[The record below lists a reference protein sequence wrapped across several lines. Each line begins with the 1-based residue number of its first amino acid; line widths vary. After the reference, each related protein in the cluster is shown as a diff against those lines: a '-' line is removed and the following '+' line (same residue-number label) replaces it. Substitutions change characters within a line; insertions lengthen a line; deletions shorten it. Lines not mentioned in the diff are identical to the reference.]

1 MVFISEDISRPLDS
15 SYAIKDKNSILSLS
29 QAL

>member
-1 MVFISEDISRPLDS
+1 MVFISEDICRTLDS

>member
-1 MVFISEDISRPLDS
+1 MVVISEGICRTLDS